1 MTPEM
6 AETVPDLP
14 FTIGQ
19 PVWDYWIPHHFRRLG
34 YEVHWMREPLL
45 FHARHDIQWS
55 REDWLRG
62 SAWLAEYYK
71 IDLEY
76 GNVEFRKSLDDSLEV
91 LI

>member
-19 PVWDYWIPHHFRRLG
+19 PVWDYWLPHHFRSLG
-34 YEVHWMREPLL
+34 YAFHWLREPLL
-45 FHARHDIQWS
+45 FHVRHDVQWS
-55 REDWLRG
+55 RQDWVQGSVWLREHYG
-62 SAWLAEYYK
+62 
-71 IDLEY
+71 INLEY
-76 GNVEFRKSLDDSLEV
+76 GSTSFRDGLNDSLEV